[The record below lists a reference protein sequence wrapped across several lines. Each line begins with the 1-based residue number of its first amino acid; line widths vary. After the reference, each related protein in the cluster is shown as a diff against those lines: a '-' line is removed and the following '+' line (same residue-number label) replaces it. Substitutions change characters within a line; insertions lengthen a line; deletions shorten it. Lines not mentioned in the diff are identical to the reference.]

1 MKRVFTFVLF
11 SLSGCAAVTPLRTID
26 TPQIFD
32 ARSLEGT
39 WKVEGTTFPMWL
51 DGTKQSPKFRYSNFD
66 GPRMDDT
73 VSYEKNGV
81 TETIEGVD
89 TQHAKVPTH
98 FTWHGRGVLGLFTS
112 EWDVVFVDSRE
123 RFAIITF
130 SKTLATPEGLD
141 VIARTKM
148 DDTAWADALAHI
160 EAMPEL
166 RALATGL
173 TRLK

>member
-1 MKRVFTFVLF
+1 MKRALSIVLF
-11 SLSGCAAVTPLRTID
+11 SWLGCATVTPLRTVD
-26 TPQIFD
+26 TPQLLD

-39 WKVEGTTFPMWL
+39 WLVEGTTFPMWL
-51 DGTKQSPKFRYSNFD
+51 DGTKQSPRFRYSNVD

-89 TQHAKVPTH
+89 TQHPTVPTH
-98 FTWHGRGVLGLFTS
+98 FTWRGRGVLGLFAS
-112 EWDVVFVDSRE
+112 EWDVVFIDPRE

-141 VIARTKM
+141 VIARQKM
-148 DDTAWADALAHI
+148 NDAAWADALAHI
-160 EAMPEL
+160 EATPEL